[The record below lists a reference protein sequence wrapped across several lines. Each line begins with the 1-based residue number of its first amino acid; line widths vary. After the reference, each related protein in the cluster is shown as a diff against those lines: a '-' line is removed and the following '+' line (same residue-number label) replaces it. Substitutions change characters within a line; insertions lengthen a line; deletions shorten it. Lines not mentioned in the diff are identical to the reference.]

1 MEPKAAPRMSEI
13 SFALRDLVRM
23 VRECIIDAAAVY
35 VKIFAEIL
43 QADRRAF
50 DMPAGITHAPRTV
63 PLKLLRI
70 EFRFCEPKR
79 KIGFVAFV
87 FVRADAFTDTD
98 FKVFG
103 VMLVENIV
111 LFNLR
116 SVKIH
121 ISSALIRISLFKKDF
136 DHVDEIR
143 DAACCRNN
151 RIRFAYIEL
160 HAVVKAL
167 GNYEVPVKLHPKV
180 TANLTVSVVEG

>member
-1 MEPKAAPRMSEI
+1 MEPEAAPRMSEI
-13 SFALRDLVRM
+13 SFALCDLVRM
-23 VRECIIDAAAVY
+23 VRECIIYAAAVY

-43 QADRRAF
+43 QTDRRAF

-103 VMLVENIV
+103 VMLVLNIRV
-111 LFNLR
+111 VTSSL
-116 SVKIH
+116 VKI
-121 ISSALIRISLFKKDF
+121 
-136 DHVDEIR
+136 
-143 DAACCRNN
+143 
-151 RIRFAYIEL
+151 
-160 HAVVKAL
+160 
-167 GNYEVPVKLHPKV
+167 
-180 TANLTVSVVEG
+180 